1 MRNSKY
7 KIDKLTKGET
17 NPAFVLDSDQAPSD
31 QKESTKQTVN
41 ATGNSCW
48 NIKSVVV
55 YRLLC

>member
-17 NPAFVLDSDQAPSD
+17 NPAFVLDSDQVPSD

-41 ATGNSCW
+41 ATGNS
-48 NIKSVVV
+48 
-55 YRLLC
+55 Y